1 MKVTKRQTEK
11 EKGQLTLKVA
21 IKFLGYLIRDGKKI
35 TFCGCLVSQ
44 FGDCKTCYGY
54 LISQFH

>member
-21 IKFLGYLIRDGKKI
+21 IKFLGYLIRDWKKLH
-35 TFCGCLVSQ
+35 FAGA
-44 FGDCKTCYGY
+44 
-54 LISQFH
+54 